1 VFNAGRRLKIGAS
14 MFGNKAIEVRGP
26 VCLRIPMIESSV
38 DAAPEPTPSPF
49 PTFAVAALNCIAFTA
64 IPIPLP
70 VMRFAIFN
78 RFTVW
83 SRRAFRAERNSN
95 SCAIRFLEWL
105 ETTSLKQKTQTYYQ
119 TGWRLLSTSPVS
131 KMRLNCITGDDVSAL
146 RFPASASNANCALR
160 TLRRM
165 LHKAEEWKLIF
176 RAPKFRLVK
185 EHGRSLPLDSA
196 MEAKLIIAAA
206 ECNWRSRS
214 FELFRD
220 VVVLMRET
228 GMRNERELYRV
239 CIENIDWMSK
249 SIFIP
254 DSKTASGR
262 RKVPM
267 SDRAMGILSARCAG
281 RNEGWV
287 FPSKRSRS
295 GHLTTVGKL
304 FREARDKAGLP
315 KELVLY
321 CSRHDYGTRVLR
333 ETGNLAAV
341 MKTMGHKDV
350 RTTMRYQHPELDI
363 VRDALNATQTMTIQ

>member
-1 VFNAGRRLKIGAS
+1 
-14 MFGNKAIEVRGP
+14 
-26 VCLRIPMIESSV
+26 
-38 DAAPEPTPSPF
+38 
-49 PTFAVAALNCIAFTA
+49 
-64 IPIPLP
+64 
-70 VMRFAIFN
+70 
-78 RFTVW
+78 
-83 SRRAFRAERNSN
+83 
-95 SCAIRFLEWL
+95 
-105 ETTSLKQKTQTYYQ
+105 
-119 TGWRLLSTSPVS
+119 
-131 KMRLNCITGDDVSAL
+131 
-146 RFPASASNANCALR
+146 
-160 TLRRM
+160 M